1 MPMRLTLS
9 KKVSSEMPVT
19 KPLKLSSLSMVPPV
33 WPRPRPDILAIFTP
47 QAATI
52 GQRMRLV
59 LSPTPPVECLSA
71 LTPRIG
77 LRSRVSPEFIIA
89 SVRSRVS
96 RSSMPRKRMAMHRAD
111 I

>member
-1 MPMRLTLS
+1 
-9 KKVSSEMPVT
+9 MPVT
-19 KPLKLSSLSMVPPV
+19 KPGKLSSLSIVPPV
-33 WPRPRPDILAIFTP
+33 CPSPRPDIFAILTP

-52 GQRMRLV
+52 GQSTRLV

-77 LRSRVSPEFIIA
+77 ERSSVSPECIMLI
-89 SVRSRVS
+89 VRSRIS
-96 RSSMPRKRMAMHRAD
+96 RSSMPEKRIAIHIAL